1 MKRST
6 LSAPRID
13 DWVQNIKGHSQETA
27 KNAKVEKYI
36 KELFSFLKSIK
47 PKKEHSDTICRL
59 WHRV

>member
-6 LSAPRID
+6 LSVPRID
-13 DWVQNIKGHSQETA
+13 DCIHNIKGHSQETA

-47 PKKEHSDTICRL
+47 PKKDHSDTIWRL
-59 WHRV
+59 WL